1 MKKYSFCLVLVV
13 IFFSAHAQTKTIA
26 EQLGFPSDTKLLII
40 HADDLG
46 VSHSENEASI
56 SALEKGS
63 VRSGSIMVPCPWF
76 PEIASYASQHPAA
89 DLGLHL
95 TLTAE
100 WKLYKWGTVV
110 PDTEASSLLNDK
122 GFFPDNSAEVATKG
136 KLDEV
141 EKEIRA
147 QIERA
152 KQFGVDVTHLDTH
165 MGSLLATTDLLKLYI
180 KVGHEYKVPIL
191 LHRGFA
197 KAMLNINL
205 EDYLTKNDVVL
216 DQIYMANPEDYKKGM
231 KNFYASV
238 LNTMKPGLNIIL
250 LHAAYDNAE
259 MQAVTLDHP
268 DYGAA
273 WRQADYDFFTSEDC
287 KKILHDQKIQVVTW
301 RAIRDKIVRK

>member
-1 MKKYSFCLVLVV
+1 MTKYILGLILVIV
-13 IFFSAHAQTKTIA
+13 FFSADAQTKTIA
-26 EQLGFPSDTKLLII
+26 EQLGFPADTKLLII

-56 SALEKGS
+56 SALQNGS

-76 PEIASYASQHPAA
+76 PEIASYAAQHPTA

-100 WKLYKWGTVV
+100 WKLYKWGSVV
-110 PDTEASSLLNDK
+110 SHTEANSLLNDK
-122 GFFPDNSAEVATKG
+122 GFFPDNTAEVATKT
-136 KLDEV
+136 KIAEV
-141 EKEIRA
+141 EKELRG

-152 KQFGVDVTHLDTH
+152 KQFGVDVTHFDTH
-165 MGSLLATTDLLKLYI
+165 MGSLLGTTDLLKLYI
-180 KVGHEYKVPIL
+180 KLGHEYKVPTL

-197 KAMLNINL
+197 KGMLNINL
-205 EDYLTKNDVVL
+205 DDFINKNDVVL

-259 MQAVTLDHP
+259 MQAVTVDHP

-273 WRQADYDFFTSEDC
+273 WRQADYDFFTSEEC
-287 KKILHDQKIQVVTW
+287 KKVLLDQKIQVVTW
-301 RAIRDKIVRK
+301 REIRDKIVRK